1 MKQEYM
7 TPPPETS
14 NIAEDIKPKT
24 HEDVKAEIEDIKPQ
38 DHEDVKAEIEDIKP
52 QDHENIKA
60 WIEDTK
66 PQDHEDVKA
75 EIEDIKPQDHEDVKA
90 EIEDIKPQDHENIK
104 AWIEDIKPQDHE
116 DVKAWIE
123 DIKPQDHEDVKAEI
137 EDIKPQDHEDV
148 KAEIEDIKP
157 QDHEN
162 IKAWIEDIK
171 PQDHEN
177 IKAWIEDIKPKDH
190 EDVKAKTEY
199 KAPSLPIPSPEIMEP
214 RRVLWEDRIDQQ
226 ATPVFSDP
234 APTFVQPLKNANI
247 LVAYG
252 LARQRL
258 LLFDYDGTLTD
269 IVPNPRDA
277 LLGEPVFDELRKL
290 ASHPKNTVWIIS
302 GRDRYFLEKEPGRVA
317 ELGLIAEHGAFMR
330 YPGTTEWQDICGG
343 VDMSWQDRVESVM
356 RGYKAAHP
364 LSAIERKSASV
375 VWHYR
380 NAKLTSDL
388 PAEGLKTELENTL
401 GFNDPVEVKRGKC
414 IVEVRLK
421 FINKGQIASKLAQEY
436 EPKFVLCAGD
446 DVTDEGNPPSTR
458 TPFLSPA
465 KQCRYVQSFTLS
477 FQCPF
482 ETRLYCNDGEVRV
495 CDLCSVVP

>member
-1 MKQEYM
+1 M

-24 HEDVKAEIEDIKPQ
+24 HEDVKAELEDNKPQ
-38 DHEDVKAEIEDIKP
+38 AHEDVKAELEDNKP
-52 QDHENIKA
+52 QA
-60 WIEDTK
+60 
-66 PQDHEDVKA
+66 HEDVKA
-75 EIEDIKPQDHEDVKA
+75 ELEDNKPQAHEDVKA

-104 AWIEDIKPQDHE
+104 AWIEDIKPL
-116 DVKAWIE
+116 E
-123 DIKPQDHEDVKAEI
+123 DIKP
-137 EDIKPQDHEDV
+137 
-148 KAEIEDIKP
+148 
-157 QDHEN
+157 N
-162 IKAWIEDIK
+162 
-171 PQDHEN
+171 
-177 IKAWIEDIKPKDH
+177 DH

-214 RRVLWEDRIDQQ
+214 RRVLWEDRLDQQ
-226 ATPVFSDP
+226 AAPVFSDP
-234 APTFVQPLKNANI
+234 APTFVEPLENANI

-330 YPGTTEWQDICGG
+330 YPGTTEWQDVCGG

-356 RGYKAAHP
+356 RGYKAAYP

-388 PAEGLKTELENTL
+388 PAEGLKTELENTR
-401 GFNDPVEVKRGKC
+401 GSNDPVEVKRGKC

-421 FINKGQIASKLAQEY
+421 FINKGQIASKLAREY

-465 KQCRYVQSFTLS
+465 KQSRYVQSFTLS

-495 CDLCSVVP
+495 RDLCPVVP